1 MATTSIWDVKDN
13 LKRVLDYTSNPN
25 KTEILTDEDYHFNGL
40 NQAIIYTT
48 NELKTEK
55 QLYVSGINCSL
66 STVLR
71 DMSTTKKQFHKT
83 DGILAY
89 HAYQSFVPGEV
100 TAEIAHQIGIEL
112 AQKLWGDRF
121 EVLVSTHLDKAHYH
135 NHFVLNSVSFKDGL
149 RYYDNKST
157 YQRMRKVSDDL
168 CRKYKLHVI
177 EDPQYK
183 SQHYAVWHTEKT
195 VRQYIREDIDYA
207 ISRSMTMK
215 QFISCMERMGYKFK
229 FNKHWAVL
237 PPNGKRY
244 IRLRSLADDESYTQE
259 AINQRILEI
268 SNVRFESIQP
278 PKNTPPLRLKG
289 NISNARKLTGF
300 KALYFR
306 YMYEMGI
313 LPKNAPNK
321 KRVHF
326 LLKEDLQYIDRI
338 TQEVTL
344 LGKMNINTLEELEIH
359 LQDAKNNKE
368 LLIKE
373 RRSVYN
379 KIRRC
384 KSDDIKFSLKKD
396 IALLSTQI
404 KEKNKE
410 VMLYESIKERSIQMT
425 NKLKQI
431 KDENNHSSFKR
442 RKEEKERC

>member
-25 KTEILTDEDYHFNGL
+25 KTEALSDEDYHFNGL

-48 NELKTEK
+48 NDLKTEK

-66 STVLR
+66 STALR
-71 DMSTTKKQFHKT
+71 DMNTTKKQFHKT

-100 TAEIAHQIGIEL
+100 TAETAHQIGIEL

-149 RYYDNKST
+149 RYYDNKSS
-157 YQRMRKVSDDL
+157 YQKMRKVSDDL

-177 EDPQYK
+177 EEPQYK
-183 SQHYAVWHTEKT
+183 SQHYAAWQNEKSI
-195 VRQYIREDIDYA
+195 RQYIREDVDYA

-215 QFISCMERMGYKFK
+215 QFISTLERMGYKMK

-244 IRLRSLADDESYTQE
+244 IRLRSLSDDDSYTQE
-259 AINQRILEI
+259 AIHQRILEI
-268 SNVRFESIQP
+268 SNVRFESIRP
-278 PKNTPPLRLKG
+278 RNKPTPLRLKG
-289 NISNARKLTGF
+289 NIKNTKKLTGF

-326 LLKEDLQYIDRI
+326 LLKEDLRYLDKI

-344 LGKMNINTLEELEIH
+344 LGKKKINTLEELESH
-359 LQDAKNNKE
+359 LLEAEASKE
-368 LLIKE
+368 ILIKE
-373 RRSVYN
+373 RRCIYN

-384 KSDDIKFSLKKD
+384 TDEDRKILLKHE
-396 IALLSTQI
+396 IETLSSQI
-404 KEKNKE
+404 KEKSKE
-410 VMLYESIKERSIQMT
+410 VMLYESIKERSIQMAD
-425 NKLKQI
+425 KLKQV
-431 KDENNHSSFKR
+431 KDEENRSSKNH
-442 RKEEKERC
+442 RKDEKEKC